1 MIRHY
6 YKYINQW
13 SKVQILSRDLHA
25 YLSIRNF
32 IPFQRLAIQSFLWV
46 FWIPPTVWNSS
57 QPAIQNA
64 LILYFLIFVFAGGD
78 QWLTSKSFWG
88 SNCKFARIFPCQLFL
103 TICHI
108 VINYD
113 PEKNISPANR
123 FVIWNLNL
131 EAFVFDWQKRYVIR
145 TKNPRKKCVLLFWPR
160 VTLMRHPCGRD
171 LPLP

>member
-78 QWLTSKSFWG
+78 QWLTSKSFWDQIVNLLAFFLV
-88 SNCKFARIFPCQLFL
+88 SFSSQFAISLLIMIPR
-103 TICHI
+103 
-108 VINYD
+108 
-113 PEKNISPANR
+113 KKISPANR

-145 TKNPRKKCVLLFWPR
+145 TKNPRKKYALLFWPR